1 MVQPMWDDN
10 AKVCSKFTMNTN
22 MMVIVLWT
30 PLSMQILMSVLLK
43 IKEAV
48 HIIALTLMV
57 PEIAVVMKDTSWTVM
72 AKDA

>member
-1 MVQPMWDDN
+1 
-10 AKVCSKFTMNTN
+10 
-22 MMVIVLWT
+22 
-30 PLSMQILMSVLLK
+30 MQILMNVLLK

-57 PEIAVVMKDTSWTVM
+57 PEIAVVIKDTSWRVM